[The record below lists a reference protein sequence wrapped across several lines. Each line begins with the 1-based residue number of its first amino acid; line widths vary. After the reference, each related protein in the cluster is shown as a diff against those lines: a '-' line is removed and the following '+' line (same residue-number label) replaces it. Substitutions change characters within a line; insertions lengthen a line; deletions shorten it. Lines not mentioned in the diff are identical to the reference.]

1 MNLVAQTPA
10 QRAGRFSILSKALV
24 CLGDIARYRE
34 LYNESGGRPKA
45 GQEEGTLVPLRGKA
59 ARAKRAG
66 TGSDG
71 PTTMMARAR
80 NYERAQS
87 CYEQARLLVPSE
99 GNASHQLAIL
109 ASYKKDA
116 FGSLGHYYRAI
127 CVRQPYDTAS
137 ENLGTVLSK
146 ALEQWR
152 ARARKEKGTKEGEN
166 SADIPLVPW
175 KRGEI
180 LKEKVVVLHALWRL
194 GVEK

>member
-1 MNLVAQTPA
+1 ML
-10 QRAGRFSILSKALV
+10 
-24 CLGDIARYRE
+24 AR
-34 LYNESGGRPKA
+34 S
-45 GQEEGTLVPLRGKA
+45 
-59 ARAKRAG
+59 
-66 TGSDG
+66 
-71 PTTMMARAR
+71 R

-109 ASYKKDA
+109 ASYKKDGFA
-116 FGSLGHYYRAI
+116 SLGHYYRAL

-152 ARARKEKGTKEGEN
+152 ARAKKKAKEGDQD
-166 SADIPLVPW
+166 SATPLVPW
-175 KRGEI
+175 RRGEI
-180 LKEKVVVLHALWRL
+180 LKDKEVVLHALWRL